1 MKWHIRFIN
10 MAKFVSAWSKDPSK
24 KIGVVIVNKENK
36 IISTGYNG
44 FPKNINDTEDRLND
58 KEFKRAITLHAEEN
72 AILCSKQDLSNCIMY
87 IYGLPPCAHCAAMII
102 QSGIKAIYYTI
113 PNEYQIS
120 EHWKDNL
127 NIAQSILKEARVK
140 CTNLNL

>member
-1 MKWHIRFIN
+1 MKWSVRFMN
-10 MAKFVSAWSKDPSK
+10 MAKSVSTWSKDPSK
-24 KIGVVIVNKENK
+24 KIGVVIINQENK

-44 FPKNINDTEDRLND
+44 FPKNIADTEARLNN

-72 AILCSKQDLSNCIMY
+72 AILCAKQDLTNCIMY

-102 QSGIKAIYYTI
+102 QSGIKAVYYTV
-113 PNEYQIS
+113 PEEYQIS

-127 NIAQSILKEARVK
+127 NIAQSILKEAGVIY
-140 CTNLNL
+140 TNLNL